1 MRWLA
6 LGLIVGACGHRT
18 PTTAKLPAKEHAE
31 PAPLVGYH
39 AAFAL
44 TWRGA
49 RIGSATEELSR
60 LPGDDDGLRFVRR
73 EHMVVR
79 RGDALVPL
87 KTTITI
93 ATDAALTARDVSVTR
108 ISGADETRGSARRD
122 ADGSWRVWFG
132 DEPPRRINGSAVP
145 AELLGMLVAM
155 KPART
160 WKGTAFLPGWGFA
173 VANVDVAPDSNT
185 PGSVVATVHTPLGDL
200 ASEIALADDG
210 TVNEVDG
217 ADGMGARRVDRAQLE
232 APFDPPELVD
242 GTTIPLT
249 GSLPDR
255 GEVAIAIDGIGRP
268 APPSLPGQEL
278 VIETPTS
285 WHMVLGAGSSGP
297 KPPPVTE
304 VPQRYRE
311 LAAQIIGAPGS
322 TLGEVAALAAAT
334 PSLID
339 GDLSAPGTTADAA
352 LALGRGDCTA
362 HAILF
367 ATLAAAR
374 GIPTRLVTGFRIDG
388 DHMVR
393 HRWVIAWLGD
403 RWMAVDPTFGEAPA
417 QPRLIGL
424 AVHGASAAE
433 LAVVDTVAFAGLH
446 DAHARLLPWR

>member
-6 LGLIVGACGHRT
+6 LSLIVGACGHRA
-18 PTTAKLPAKEHAE
+18 PTAPKPPAPEHAQ

-60 LPGDDDGLRFVRR
+60 LPGDEDGLRFVRR

-87 KTTITI
+87 KTTISI
-93 ATDAALTARDVSVTR
+93 VTDAALTARDVSVTR
-108 ISGADETRGSARRD
+108 ISGSDETRGSARRD
-122 ADGSWRVWFG
+122 TDGSWRVWFG
-132 DEPPRRINGSAVP
+132 DEAPRRIDGSAVP

-155 KPART
+155 NPART

-173 VANVDVAPDSNT
+173 VANVDVAPDTAT

-200 ASEIALADDG
+200 ASEIALAADG
-210 TVNEVDG
+210 TVDQVSG
-217 ADGMGARRVDRAQLE
+217 ADGMGSRRVDRAELE

-249 GSLPDR
+249 GTLPHR
-255 GEVAIAIDGIGRP
+255 GEVAIAIDGIARP
-268 APPSLPGQEL
+268 APPALPGQEL

-285 WHMVLGAGSSGP
+285 WHLVLGAGASGP
-297 KPPPVTE
+297 TPPAVTE
-304 VPQRYRE
+304 VPQRYHE
-311 LAAQIIGAPGS
+311 MAAQIVGS
-322 TLGEVAALAAAT
+322 PDSPLGEVAALAAAT
-334 PSLID
+334 PSLIG
-339 GDLSAPGTTADAA
+339 GDLSAPSTTADAA

-362 HAILF
+362 HAVLF

-388 DHMVR
+388 DHLVR

-403 RWMAVDPTFGEAPA
+403 RWIAVDPTFGEAPA
-417 QPRLIGL
+417 RPRLIGL
-424 AVHGASAAE
+424 AVHGPSAAE
-433 LAVVDTVAFAGLH
+433 LAVVDTVAFAGLR
-446 DAHARLLPWR
+446 DARARLLPWR